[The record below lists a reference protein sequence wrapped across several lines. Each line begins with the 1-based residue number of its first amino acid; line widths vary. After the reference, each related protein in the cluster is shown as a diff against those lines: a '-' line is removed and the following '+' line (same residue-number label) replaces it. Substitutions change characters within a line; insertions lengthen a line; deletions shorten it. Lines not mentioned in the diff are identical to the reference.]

1 MGAADWIFA
10 ESEQASKKSSALI
23 ILRRLPQIAGVLRSQ
38 GKNGQAAEL
47 AQQALAVKTK
57 VLGAE
62 HSDTLTVFANLA
74 TILKD
79 DGKYEA
85 AEEKFW
91 QSLRVKVQF
100 YRFTAKDTNR
110 LWPLSTILHYF
121 SPSKENLTLQKNKFR
136 KWSQER
142 SGSMGEDIPICRR
155 RLAIWL
161 LSVAEEAITR
171 KRNM

>member
-1 MGAADWIFA
+1 M
-10 ESEQASKKSSALI
+10 
-23 ILRRLPQIAGVLRSQ
+23 RSQ

-110 LWPLSTILHYF
+110 L
-121 SPSKENLTLQKNKFR
+121 
-136 KWSQER
+136 
-142 SGSMGEDIPICRR
+142 
-155 RLAIWL
+155 
-161 LSVAEEAITR
+161 
-171 KRNM
+171 